1 MVKSKAAK
9 TVINDPSS
17 SHVSRLGAS
26 HKEWSSFMSSN
37 VADMYNK
44 TVAKETTRNSDD
56 EDEEMD
62 MRKILKEIERL
73 GSSCS
78 TWKERKKLEN
88 KNVVALGG
96 KPIKSHRMPLSVAKP
111 MMKNIKRRE
120 EKKMEE
126 DKLLGIFSKRK
137 NNHNKAENR
146 RPEDRILKSTE
157 GYFNK
162 GVLNVKH
169 LLDRRPEKSDD
180 RGMSKTN
187 GKRKKGKGK
196 GRGKGKSRRKGKR

>member
-1 MVKSKAAK
+1 MDPRRGVGGLERRGFGGWQ
-9 TVINDPSS
+9 TVWTAQ
-17 SHVSRLGAS
+17 RGGCRR
-26 HKEWSSFMSSN
+26 W
-37 VADMYNK
+37 
-44 TVAKETTRNSDD
+44 
-56 EDEEMD
+56 EMG
-62 MRKILKEIERL
+62 RGQLAWG

-126 DKLLGIFSKRK
+126 DKLLGIFSRHK

-146 RPEDRILKSTE
+146 RPEDRVLKSTE

-169 LLDRRPEKSDD
+169 LLDRRSEKSDD
-180 RGMSKTN
+180 RGMSKIS
-187 GKRKKGKGK
+187 GKRKRGKGKGK
-196 GRGKGKSRRKGKR
+196 GRGKGKSRGKGKR